1 MKVKAMANLSGPF
14 GRKVKDETFD
24 MKADEARALIDR
36 KLAEEVET
44 TAPATKPESPKKAE

>member
-24 MKADEARALIDR
+24 LKSDEARELIDR
-36 KLAEEVET
+36 KLVQEVAT
-44 TAPATKPESPKKAE
+44 TAPAAKPESPKKGE